1 MSALPD
7 SFRRAERR
15 FDRLEPVARIV
26 PEFTES
32 TINAFIRDFAKCG
45 PNPAE
50 WLYSEGV
57 HGEWDASGQS
67 DVAEFLQSVCIAS
80 VAGYEHS
87 SYGAPFYQLM
97 KRMALDR
104 FEFEQ
109 ENVD

>member
-1 MSALPD
+1 MSALLD
-7 SFRRAERR
+7 SFARAQRNY
-15 FDRLEPVARIV
+15 DRMEPREVIRE
-26 PEFTES
+26 EFRES
-32 TINAFIRDFAKCG
+32 HINAFIRDFASCG
-45 PNPAE
+45 PNPAD
-50 WLYSEGV
+50 WLFNEGV